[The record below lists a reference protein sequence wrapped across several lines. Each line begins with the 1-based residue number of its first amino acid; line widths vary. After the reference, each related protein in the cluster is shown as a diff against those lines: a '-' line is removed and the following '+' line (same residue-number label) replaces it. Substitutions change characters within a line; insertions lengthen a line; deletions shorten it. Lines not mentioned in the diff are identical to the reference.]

1 MKSWFKYSVY
11 VSLLFLLI
19 GLTQSNFF
27 IVPEVYSIFDLIISF
42 VLLFSSFIVGAICW
56 KEILRKNHYHIQSRE
71 CLASVGLTVFAKYLP
86 GKILTIIGRAVYVGE
101 KHSLPVHQLSSI
113 SLDAQL
119 ITLWLGL
126 MFGAL
131 GVFLLGGVR
140 IWGWLILILWVGLTV
155 IIFCQLPR
163 SSAEYLIKKILK
175 KTVTL
180 PRLATKSV
188 FAVLPWFIFYWTL
201 SSVSF
206 YMLVN
211 SLTSID
217 VPLGVGLGFP
227 LAGSLGV
234 MAFIVPGGLGV
245 REGAII
251 AYLSLVDISVP
262 VATTISIA
270 SRLWYLVGEVFIF
283 FVGWMA
289 DRINGW
295 PKTEKLPQPVSKH
308 LGL

>member
-1 MKSWFKYSVY
+1 MKYWFKYSVY
-11 VSLLFLLI
+11 VSLVFLVI
-19 GLTQSNFF
+19 GLIQANYF
-27 IVPEVYSIFDLIISF
+27 IIPEVYSIFDLIASF
-42 VLLFSSFIVGAICW
+42 VLLFGSFMIGAICW
-56 KEILRKNHYHIQSRE
+56 KEVLKKNNYLIQVRE
-71 CLASVGLTVFAKYLP
+71 CVASVGLTVFAKYLP
-86 GKILTIIGRAVYVGE
+86 GKILTIIGRAAYVGE
-101 KHSLPVHQLSSI
+101 RNSLPVHKLSSI
-113 SLDAQL
+113 SLDTQL

-126 MFGAL
+126 VFGAL
-131 GVFLLGGVR
+131 GVFVLGGVR
-140 IWGWLILILWVGLTV
+140 IWGWLILLLWVGLTV
-155 IIFCQLPR
+155 VIFCHLPR
-163 SSAEYLIKKILK
+163 SSAEYFIKKILK
-175 KTVTL
+175 KNVTL

-188 FAVLPWFIFYWTL
+188 FAVLPWFILYWTL

-211 SLTSID
+211 SLTSMD

-245 REGAII
+245 REGALI
-251 AYLSLVDISVP
+251 AYLSLAGIAVP

-289 DRINGW
+289 DHINDC
-295 PKTEKLPQPVSKH
+295 PKTKKLRQPMSK
-308 LGL
+308 LSGL

>member
-11 VSLLFLLI
+11 VSLLFLVIALN
-19 GLTQSNFF
+19 QANYF
-27 IVPEVYSIFDLIISF
+27 ILPKIYSILDLIVSF
-42 VLLFSSFIVGAICW
+42 VLLFSSFLSGAICW
-56 KEILRKNHYHIQSRE
+56 KEVLRKNHYHIHVRE

-101 KHSLPVHQLSSI
+101 RNSLPVHKLSSI

-126 MFGAL
+126 IFGAL

-140 IWGWLILILWVGLTV
+140 IWGWLILLLWVGLTAT
-155 IIFCQLPR
+155 IFCKLPR

-175 KTVTL
+175 KNVTL
-180 PRLATKSV
+180 PRLDAKAIFT
-188 FAVLPWFIFYWTL
+188 VLPWFVIYWTL
-201 SSVSF
+201 SSISF

-211 SLTSID
+211 SLTSMK
-217 VPLGVGLGFP
+217 VPLSVGLGFP

-245 REGAII
+245 REAALI
-251 AYLSLVDISVP
+251 AYLSLVGLSVP

-270 SRLWYLVGEVFIF
+270 SRLWYLTGEVFIF
-283 FVGWMA
+283 FVGWIA
-289 DRINGW
+289 DRINGRLA
-295 PKTEKLPQPVSKH
+295 KN
-308 LGL
+308 

>member
-19 GLTQSNFF
+19 ALYQANYFV
-27 IVPEVYSIFDLIISF
+27 VPEVYSITDLIVSF
-42 VLLFSSFIVGAICW
+42 VLLFGSFICGAFCW
-56 KEILRKNHYHIQSRE
+56 KEVLKKNHYHLHVRE
-71 CLASVGLTVFAKYLP
+71 CIASVGLTVFAKYLP
-86 GKILTIIGRAVYVGE
+86 GKILAIIGRAAYIGE
-101 KHSLPVHQLSSI
+101 KNALPVYKLSSI
-113 SLDAQL
+113 SLDTQL

-126 MFGAL
+126 IFGAL
-131 GVFLLGGVR
+131 GVFLLGGVQ
-140 IWGWLILILWVGLTV
+140 IWGWLILLLWGGLTAT
-155 IIFCQLPR
+155 IFCKLPR

-175 KTVTL
+175 KNVTL
-180 PRLATKSV
+180 PRLGTKSI
-188 FAVLPWFIFYWTL
+188 FAVLPWFILYWTL

-217 VPLGVGLGFP
+217 VPLSVGLGFP

-234 MAFIVPGGLGV
+234 MAVIVPGGLGV
-245 REGAII
+245 REGALI
-251 AYLSLVDISVP
+251 AYLSLAGLSVP

-270 SRLWYLVGEVFIF
+270 SRMWYLVGEVFIF

-289 DRINGW
+289 DNINGW
-295 PKTEKLPQPVSKH
+295 PKTQNLDQPVSKH
-308 LGL
+308 LG